1 LDTKVGI
8 FTRVERFIVLAP
20 CLIINQ
26 PMIAL
31 WATAILANITAV
43 QRILHVRKQASL
55 KQSNEERI
63 RSFFLHDPT

>member
-1 LDTKVGI
+1 MDTKVGI

-31 WATAILANITAV
+31 WATAILANITV
-43 QRILHVRKQASL
+43 LQRIFHVRKQAYA
-55 KQSNEERI
+55 KAAVK
-63 RSFFLHDPT
+63 

>member
-1 LDTKVGI
+1 VGI

-31 WATAILANITAV
+31 WAIAILANFTAV
-43 QRILHVRKQASL
+43 QRILLVRGKA
-55 KQSNEERI
+55 KAE
-63 RSFFLHDPT
+63 HDII